1 MNSGGFEMSEK
12 RLVRSRNDKMLFGVC
27 GGLADYLNIDP
38 VIIRLLAALLTL
50 WNGVGLLIY
59 VVLALI
65 MPEAPEIAAKANA
78 FDDEEIVI
86 KGS

>member
-1 MNSGGFEMSEK
+1 MSEK
-12 RLVRSRNDKMLFGVC
+12 RLVRSRSNKMLFGVC

-38 VIIRLLAALLTL
+38 VIVRLLAVLLTL

-59 VVLALI
+59 LVLALI
-65 MPEAPEIAAKANA
+65 MPQEGEIAPKANA

>member
-1 MNSGGFEMSEK
+1 MIDK
-12 RLVRSRNDKMLFGVC
+12 RLVRSRDDRMLFGVC
-27 GGLADYLNIDP
+27 AGLAHYLNIDP
-38 VIIRLLAALLTL
+38 VIVRLVLALVTL
-50 WNGVGLLIY
+50 WNGVGLLAY

-65 MPEAPEIAAKANA
+65 MPQESAVAPKANA

>member
-1 MNSGGFEMSEK
+1 MSEK
-12 RLVRSRNDKMLFGVC
+12 RLVRSRSDKMLFGVC
-27 GGLADYLNIDP
+27 GGLADYLTIDP

>member
-1 MNSGGFEMSEK
+1 MSDK
-12 RLVRSRNDKMLFGVC
+12 RLVRSSNKMLFGVC

-38 VIIRLLAALLTL
+38 VIVRLLAVLLTL
-50 WNGVGLLIY
+50 WNGVGLLLY
-59 VVLALI
+59 FVLALI
-65 MPEAPEIAAKANA
+65 MPAEAEITPKANA

>member
-1 MNSGGFEMSEK
+1 MSEK

>member
-1 MNSGGFEMSEK
+1 MNEK
-12 RLVRSRNDKMLFGVC
+12 RLIRSRNNRMLFGVC
-27 GGLADYLNIDP
+27 AGLADYLNVDP
-38 VIIRLLAALLTL
+38 AIVRLLAVLLTL

-59 VVLALI
+59 LVLALI
-65 MPEAPEIAAKANA
+65 MPQEPDVAPKANA

>member
-1 MNSGGFEMSEK
+1 MSEK

-65 MPEAPEIAAKANA
+65 MPQAPEIAAKANA

>member
-1 MNSGGFEMSEK
+1 MNEK
-12 RLVRSRNDKMLFGVC
+12 RLIRSHNNRMLFGVC
-27 GGLADYLNIDP
+27 AGLAEYLNVDP
-38 VIIRLLAALLTL
+38 VIVRLLAVLLTL

-59 VVLALI
+59 LVLALI
-65 MPEAPEIAAKANA
+65 MPQEPDVAPKANA

>member
-1 MNSGGFEMSEK
+1 MNDK
-12 RLVRSRNDKMLFGVC
+12 RLIRSRDNRMLFGVC
-27 GGLADYLNIDP
+27 AGIAAYLNVDP
-38 VIIRLLAALLTL
+38 VIVRLLAVLLTL

-59 VVLALI
+59 LALALL
-65 MPEAPEIAAKANA
+65 MPQESEMAPKANA

>member
-1 MNSGGFEMSEK
+1 MNDK
-12 RLVRSRNDKMLFGVC
+12 RLIRSRDNRMLFGVC
-27 GGLADYLNIDP
+27 AGIANYLNVDP
-38 VIIRLLAALLTL
+38 VIVRLLTVLLTL

-59 VVLALI
+59 LVLALV
-65 MPEAPEIAAKANA
+65 MPQEGDIAPKANA